1 VEQPYVY
8 FDFRP
13 GRGRDGPLEILGDYR
28 GFIVTDGYEVYH
40 ALARQSPGGLVHAC
54 WWAHVRREFVDAGA
68 FTSEPVVTNILV
80 LIQKLYDLEYR
91 ARDWSHEARLDLRQ
105 RDSAPLLAGIQRRLE
120 EVMPALRPT
129 SNLYQAVQYT
139 LKRWKELNVFL
150 TDGRVRIDNTLLER
164 NFTAVAAGREN

>member
-1 VEQPYVY
+1 M
-8 FDFRP
+8 
-13 GRGRDGPLEILGDYR
+13 
-28 GFIVTDGYEVYH
+28 
-40 ALARQSPGGLVHAC
+40 
-54 WWAHVRREFVDAGA
+54 
-68 FTSEPVVTNILV
+68 
-80 LIQKLYDLEYR
+80 
-91 ARDWSHEARLDLRQ
+91 
-105 RDSAPLLAGIQRRLE
+105 SA